1 MQHDGA
7 KGSAAHA
14 PIRDAHHVLDASAGQ
29 FLRNGHI
36 TRFGHTR
43 RTLGANVF
51 QHQDVIGMHIQI
63 VAVDAQG
70 QVFAVFKH
78 HGTAFVLHQNRVGG
92 RLFDD
97 GPARGQVA
105 LQHGDAALGV
115 NGLIHGAHHVLYM
128 RRASGFNV
136 FAQSAAIHR
145 ERIQLEQGLEFME

>member
-7 KGSAAHA
+7 KGGAAHA
-14 PIRDAHHVLDASAGQ
+14 SVRNAHHVLDASAGQ
-29 FLRNGHI
+29 FLRDGHVAGL
-36 TRFGHTR
+36 GHAGCAF
-43 RTLGANVF
+43 GANVF

-63 VAVDAQG
+63 VAVNPQG

-128 RRASGFNV
+128 RRASGFDV
-136 FAQSAAIHR
+136 FAQAAAIHS